1 MRHPRYLGGL
11 VGGVV
16 TALFAN
22 YLGAYLLAVIFAPGV
37 YVVTIFEERE
47 LIERFGET
55 YRDYQTRVP
64 RLVPRLV
71 KR

>member
-1 MRHPRYLGGL
+1 MKNALGGL
-11 VGGVV
+11 VGVV
-16 TALFAN
+16 ATALFAN
-22 YLGAYLLAVIFAPGV
+22 YLGTYLLAVIFVPGV

-47 LIERFGET
+47 LVERFGEA
-55 YRDYQTRVP
+55 YRDYQSRVP